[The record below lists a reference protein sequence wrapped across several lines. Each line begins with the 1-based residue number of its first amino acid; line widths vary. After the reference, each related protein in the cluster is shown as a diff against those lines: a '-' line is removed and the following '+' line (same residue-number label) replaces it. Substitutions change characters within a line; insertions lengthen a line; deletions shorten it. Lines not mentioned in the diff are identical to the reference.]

1 MQTRLEAFKRDERGA
16 IMVVA
21 SFMAAFMVGA
31 LWYVAG
37 VGNAS
42 IFRESMQS
50 GADAGAFA
58 AAVFHARGMNIIAMI
73 NLIMAAILGVLV
85 ALKIAYLLLTITA
98 VILDAICA
106 IPTQQWACPLA
117 ALAHNG
123 ASTVNSIIK
132 SVEPIINNTLKLLS
146 KLQVGVAKVM
156 PVVSLVKSN
165 NMAKMYNKPVEGGLM
180 ISESII
186 PSSGFGL
193 PVEEDKYSV
202 LCDKAAEFVAE
213 FALAPFS
220 VFGVPS
226 KWATGLVKGLV
237 NAAPSYFCGDD
248 GGSGGGGSGGQGGSG
263 GGKPSG
269 NADMAAKTACDE
281 QQKVIDE
288 ENKKSKKGK
297 IPFDYEDCIKKNKK
311 KFQQEES
318 KTLGNSSS
326 GGSGGKTPKKVIDAA
341 KNGNKYF
348 QIITYAWGDMKYA
361 NLGRSQVRV
370 AAWGKKVLKAP
381 SFWGKIQYGMA
392 EYYYDGSGSWDT
404 LKEEAM
410 WNMKWRARLRRY
422 HKEIAPGGEIV
433 STAMSI
439 LGGVPAGV
447 LEAIDFLQGG
457 GIDDVMGKLNPN
469 QAPASLQDVYTKQGT
484 KTDGQDFDKVDT
496 GTKLEAVH

>member
-1 MQTRLEAFKRDERGA
+1 MIKLDALKNDERGA
-16 IMVVA
+16 IMVVS
-21 SFMAAFMVGA
+21 SFMAAFLVSG

-42 IFRESMQS
+42 LFRESMQS

-73 NLIMAAILGVLV
+73 NLIMAAILAVLV

-98 VILDAICA
+98 IILDVICA

-117 ALAHNG
+117 TLAHNG
-123 ASTVNSIIK
+123 ANTVNQIINK
-132 SVEPIINNTLKLLS
+132 VEPVINNTLKVLS
-146 KLQVGVAKVM
+146 KLEVAIAKVM
-156 PVVSLVKSN
+156 PVVALAKSN
-165 NMAKMYNKPVEGGLM
+165 EAAKKYNKPVEGGLM

-237 NAAPSYFCGDD
+237 SMAPSYFCGDD
-248 GGSGGGGSGGQGGSG
+248 GGSGSGSGSGSG
-263 GGKPSG
+263 NKPSM
-269 NADMAAKTACDE
+269 ADSLAKTKCDE
-281 QQKVIDE
+281 EQKQIDQF
-288 ENKKSKKGK
+288 NKDSKKGK
-297 IPFDYEDCIKKNKK
+297 KSFDYKQCMKDAKKD
-311 KFQQEES
+311 FQKEES
-318 KTLGNSSS
+318 KSFSNSG

-348 QIITYAWGDMKYA
+348 QIITYAWGDMKLA
-361 NLGRSQVRV
+361 NMGRGQVKI
-370 AAWGKKVLKAP
+370 AAWGKKVVKAP

-392 EYYYDGSGSWDT
+392 EYYYDDSGSWDT
-404 LKEEAM
+404 LKEDAM

-433 STAMSI
+433 STAMS
-439 LGGVPAGV
+439 LMSVPSGV
-447 LEAIDFLQGG
+447 LEAIDFLNGG
-457 GIDDVMGKLNPN
+457 GVNDLVGKMLPGGGSGTL
-469 QAPASLQDVYTKQGT
+469 ADVYGRQGE
-484 KTDGQDFDKVDT
+484 KSAGQGFDKVKVSGD
-496 GTKLEAVH
+496 LEPIH